1 LPGNGTLYSVT
12 VTDANGCSTV
22 DQLILQTGC
31 FPAGTACDDGDPGT
45 FDDLEDGSCHCSGT
59 PCPALA
65 AGLTLVDVRCFGS
78 GDGAAAAMPSGGTA
92 PYAIRWSNGTTGS
105 ALSDLSSGDYG
116 VTITDAHGCN
126 VEESFIISEPELLTT
141 LITGTNETFPGALDG
156 AADLHVEGGT
166 LPYAYQWSTGAT
178 TEDLNN
184 LPGNGTLYSVTV
196 TDANG
201 CSTVDQ
207 LILQTGC
214 LPAGTACD
222 DGDPGTFDDMEDGSC
237 HCAGTPCPAL
247 AAGLTLVDVRC
258 FGSGDGAA
266 AAMPSGG
273 TAPYAIRWSNGT
285 TGSALSDL
293 TYGDY
298 GVTITDAHGCNVE
311 ESFIISEPGLLTT
324 LMTGTIETFPGA
336 LDGAADLH
344 VEGGTLPYVYQWSTG
359 ATTEDLNNLPGNGTL
374 YSVTVTD
381 ANGCSTVDQLILQT
395 GCFPVGTACDD
406 GDPGTFDDVE
416 DGSCHCAGTSCD
428 EMNIELD
435 ILEPTCSGASDG
447 YAAVNPSGGKGPYEI
462 LWSTGSNDFFINNI
476 DSGSYSVMVID
487 KEGCFKTVSFTIE
500 DPALITLDML
510 ATNESYEGSAD
521 GLVDLTVVGG
531 TGPYEYNWSN
541 GASTQDIDQLT
552 GGGRT
557 YSVTVTDAQGCTAN
571 ASVEVHTGCRPEG
584 SICDDGDP
592 ATYHDQEDGYCRCT
606 GIACPKLELPIN
618 LTQVSCFG
626 ALDGAA
632 RLDTSALNLTSI
644 SWSSGEYSP
653 IIEGLRAGT
662 YQVTVVSDVGCY
674 YLETF
679 EIIEPPPLEV
689 DLEGTDETGSTA
701 SDGRAW
707 ANIKGGTPPYRIEW
721 SNGSI
726 GPQIDNL
733 EGNRFYI
740 ATVQD
745 QAGCRTIDS
754 IYIAEFVCASLYD
767 KGVFE
772 VKTVVSNDCKSN
784 QEIIIQSKLLDTD
797 LEYSLDGLVFQKSP
811 GFAVFSDGKYQPVIK
826 DLSNGCLLS
835 LGELQLGQP
844 AELAITT
851 RQPTECNARDG
862 ALTNPDP
869 EYEISLDGNGP
880 WYHEQIDDLAP
891 GNYLVFARMIGE
903 SCSFRVGTF
912 VLGENTEHRNY
923 LTISRSDAPCGENL
937 GKMEIFPDNDTMA
950 YSIDGGRQWY
960 RGRQVFAVSPG
971 EYRVYTG
978 AKDCPFFFGSVMIAK
993 NTTMNLGGLET
1004 GNPAHCDSRD
1014 GFIQV
1019 YSGENL
1025 SYSLNRGL
1033 SWRTDGLFEDLS
1045 IGKYQIWYRNNGE
1058 TCLDSVEVQLT
1069 APEENLEISV
1079 EARLDPSCYS
1089 GADGYIELRLN
1100 TDPSLY
1106 HFNWNHGAEGAMVGG
1121 LPSGAYEV
1129 TVSKETFCH
1138 NLILIE
1144 LTDPPP
1150 LDIKFPPVDTVTYCH
1165 GQSILVSLP
1174 DSTLTYTWKSENQI
1188 IGTGNQLLI
1197 SGPGHYSV
1205 SARDHD
1211 GCRTTRDFEIDYS
1224 DQLFQ
1229 ADFLLTSLALT
1240 GQPVHAVEVSWPV
1253 PDQVSWEVEGGSI
1266 VDTYLNQSVLVFDR
1280 PGDYR
1285 VIMKALKYG
1294 CMSVV
1299 EKSIQVVG
1307 DSTQFNLPMDI
1318 PGESIRLIL
1327 FPNPNKGVFDLIVQL
1342 SEASA
1347 LQIRIYNEDA
1357 LLVYSRQF
1365 DVVNALLH
1373 HFDLSGS
1380 VAGIY
1385 TLLLQSKQGWKTV
1398 NFVIE

>member
-1 LPGNGTLYSVT
+1 
-12 VTDANGCSTV
+12 
-22 DQLILQTGC
+22 
-31 FPAGTACDDGDPGT
+31 
-45 FDDLEDGSCHCSGT
+45 
-59 PCPALA
+59 
-65 AGLTLVDVRCFGS
+65 
-78 GDGAAAAMPSGGTA
+78 
-92 PYAIRWSNGTTGS
+92 
-105 ALSDLSSGDYG
+105 
-116 VTITDAHGCN
+116 
-126 VEESFIISEPELLTT
+126 
-141 LITGTNETFPGALDG
+141 
-156 AADLHVEGGT
+156 
-166 LPYAYQWSTGAT
+166 
-178 TEDLNN
+178 
-184 LPGNGTLYSVTV
+184 
-196 TDANG
+196 
-201 CSTVDQ
+201 
-207 LILQTGC
+207 
-214 LPAGTACD
+214 
-222 DGDPGTFDDMEDGSC
+222 
-237 HCAGTPCPAL
+237 
-247 AAGLTLVDVRC
+247 
-258 FGSGDGAA
+258 
-266 AAMPSGG
+266 
-273 TAPYAIRWSNGT
+273 
-285 TGSALSDL
+285 
-293 TYGDY
+293 
-298 GVTITDAHGCNVE
+298 
-311 ESFIISEPGLLTT
+311 
-324 LMTGTIETFPGA
+324 
-336 LDGAADLH
+336 
-344 VEGGTLPYVYQWSTG
+344 
-359 ATTEDLNNLPGNGTL
+359 
-374 YSVTVTD
+374 
-381 ANGCSTVDQLILQT
+381 
-395 GCFPVGTACDD
+395 
-406 GDPGTFDDVE
+406 
-416 DGSCHCAGTSCD
+416 
-428 EMNIELD
+428 
-435 ILEPTCSGASDG
+435 
-447 YAAVNPSGGKGPYEI
+447 
-462 LWSTGSNDFFINNI
+462 
-476 DSGSYSVMVID
+476 
-487 KEGCFKTVSFTIE
+487 
-500 DPALITLDML
+500 
-510 ATNESYEGSAD
+510 
-521 GLVDLTVVGG
+521 
-531 TGPYEYNWSN
+531 
-541 GASTQDIDQLT
+541 
-552 GGGRT
+552 
-557 YSVTVTDAQGCTAN
+557 
-571 ASVEVHTGCRPEG
+571 
-584 SICDDGDP
+584 
-592 ATYHDQEDGYCRCT
+592 
-606 GIACPKLELPIN
+606 
-618 LTQVSCFG
+618 
-626 ALDGAA
+626 
-632 RLDTSALNLTSI
+632 
-644 SWSSGEYSP
+644 
-653 IIEGLRAGT
+653 
-662 YQVTVVSDVGCY
+662 
-674 YLETF
+674 
-679 EIIEPPPLEV
+679 
-689 DLEGTDETGSTA
+689 
-701 SDGRAW
+701 
-707 ANIKGGTPPYRIEW
+707 
-721 SNGSI
+721 
-726 GPQIDNL
+726 
-733 EGNRFYI
+733 
-740 ATVQD
+740 
-745 QAGCRTIDS
+745 
-754 IYIAEFVCASLYD
+754 
-767 KGVFE
+767 
-772 VKTVVSNDCKSN
+772 
-784 QEIIIQSKLLDTD
+784 
-797 LEYSLDGLVFQKSP
+797 
-811 GFAVFSDGKYQPVIK
+811 
-826 DLSNGCLLS
+826 
-835 LGELQLGQP
+835 
-844 AELAITT
+844 
-851 RQPTECNARDG
+851 
-862 ALTNPDP
+862 
-869 EYEISLDGNGP
+869 
-880 WYHEQIDDLAP
+880 
-891 GNYLVFARMIGE
+891 
-903 SCSFRVGTF
+903 
-912 VLGENTEHRNY
+912 
-923 LTISRSDAPCGENL
+923 
-937 GKMEIFPDNDTMA
+937 MA